1 MHRVLVVHP
10 HLTAFIF
17 FLCIDFTRLDGEPE
31 LSIALV
37 EAPGD
42 VDGALPHSEP
52 VEEVALNAQN
62 VDRSTLQINQI

>member
-10 HLTAFIF
+10 HLTALF

-42 VDGALPHSEP
+42 VGGALPHSEP
-52 VEEVALNAQN
+52 VEEVAPNAQN